1 MSNISDR
8 SGSCRNPLSM
18 PERMLERLSPIVRA
32 DFESLL
38 DATSYLSNV
47 IVFTEGEPAT
57 GIYVV
62 LQGEVRVSISS
73 TDGKHLNLRIARKT
87 DIPGL
92 S

>member
-87 DIPGL
+87 DILGL